1 MKPTSLALKG
11 GFLTSGPPGKFP
23 VFSFPRNL
31 HTVLHSGCTNLYSF
45 TVQEGSLF
53 STPPQ
58 HLLFVEFLVMGILIG
73 DTSLWF
79 WFAFLSLLVMLHIFS
94 CACWPSVCHLLEKCV
109 FKFFPIY
116 WLDCFFKILSYMS
129 CLYILDI
136 NSLLVASFANIFSH
150 SISCLLFLLVV
161 SFAVQT
167 LLNLIRFHLFIF
179 AFISFAMGDWSK
191 KILLWFM
198 SKNVFPMF

>member
-1 MKPTSLALKG
+1 MRASVVVVHGLSYPTAYCILVPWLGMEPTSLALKG

-53 STPPQ
+53 STPLQ
-58 HLLFVEFLVMGILIG
+58 HLLCVEFLVMAILIG

-79 WFAFLSLLVMLHIFS
+79 WFAFLSLLVMLRIFS

-116 WLDCFFKILSYMS
+116 WLDCFFFNIE
-129 CLYILDI
+129 LYE
-136 NSLLVASFANIFSH
+136 
-150 SISCLLFLLVV
+150 LFVY
-161 SFAVQT
+161 F
-167 LLNLIRFHLFIF
+167 
-179 AFISFAMGDWSK
+179 GY
-191 KILLWFM
+191 
-198 SKNVFPMF
+198 